1 VKKFNKKKMAIVPS
15 LLLITLALLSVPH
28 LAETPDPY
36 FGNNN
41 VGPSTSTAMGYI
53 VGNKFTLGESG
64 TVTSISLYVATASG
78 NARVAIYSDSSGSP
92 GTLIVQSGS
101 EAVTTTGWRTFTV
114 TGTSLSPGSY
124 WLFFQVDSSSF
135 KTTYSQTGG
144 VRRLVSYAYGAFPG
158 TFPGGGKS
166 DSVLFSIYASYTTA
180 DYSISASPDT
190 LTISKGS
197 SDTSTITVTSTV
209 GGFNSPVTLSCT
221 SLPTGVTC
229 LFNPNP
235 VTPPAGSS
243 TTSTLTLNVD
253 ATATDG
259 YYTINVVGT
268 AGSISHSTPI
278 TLEIISGP
286 DFTITTSPNTLTL
299 APGDS
304 GASMITVTSVAGYSD
319 PVSLSISGLPSGATG
334 IFDPTPVT
342 PPADGSAQSTLTI
355 STDPTV
361 ATGTFTLTVTAT
373 SGPKEHTTTIT
384 LRIPIPKS
392 HHFSV
397 RTGITKIIVTLTW
410 TGTESI
416 TIQLASPT
424 TTYTESGM
432 TMYEKITINVDS
444 TTTYNHIK
452 RAELV
457 VAAPA
462 SDQIWTVKIYTDV
475 SSYDVSI
482 ETS

>member
-41 VGPSTSTAMGYI
+41 VGPYTSTAMGYI

-101 EAVTTTGWRTFTV
+101 EAVTTGWRTFTV

-124 WLFFQVDSSSF
+124 WLCFQVDSSSF
-135 KTTYSQTGG
+135 KTTYSPTGG

-158 TFPGGGKS
+158 TFPIGGKS

-286 DFTITTSPNTLTL
+286 DFTITASPNTLTL

-304 GASMITVTSVAGYSD
+304 GTSMITVTSVAGYSD
-319 PVSLSISGLPSGATG
+319 PVSLTISGLPSGATE

-361 ATGTFTLTVTAT
+361 ATGTFTLTVTGT

-384 LRIPIPKS
+384 LRIPTPRS
-392 HHFSV
+392 HYFSV
-397 RTGITKIIVTLTW
+397 RTGTTKIIVTLTW

-416 TIQLASPT
+416 TIQLVGPT
-424 TTYTESGM
+424 ETYTESGM
-432 TMYEKITINVDS
+432 AMYEKTTISVVQY
-444 TTTYNHIK
+444 TTTYNNIK
-452 RAELV
+452 RAELII
-457 VAAPA
+457 VAAA
-462 SDQIWTVKIYTDV
+462 SDQMWTLKIYTDV
-475 SSYDVSI
+475 SVYQVSI
-482 ETS
+482 ETI